1 MDSRPGM
8 SPFVQEVEERSWA
21 PKRRRVKRIVAAV
34 KMYLQLDLEE
44 SILDLM
50 AQSSNQSERL
60 SMELNEHNAVWN
72 QSSKASGRG
81 RYISE
86 RRRAH
91 GHVESDVDIAAHTL
105 LKARYNQRTRATG
118 LH

>member
-1 MDSRPGM
+1 M

-21 PKRRRVKRIVAAV
+21 PKRRRVKSIVAAV
-34 KMYLQLDLEE
+34 KMYLQLDLDE
-44 SILDLM
+44 SIL
-50 AQSSNQSERL
+50 ASTTQSFNRSERL
-60 SMELNEHNAVWN
+60 SMESDEHNAAWN
-72 QSSKASGRG
+72 QCSKAGGRD

-91 GHVESDVDIAAHTL
+91 GHLESDAGIAAHTM
-105 LKARYNQRTRATG
+105 LKARYNQCTRAAG